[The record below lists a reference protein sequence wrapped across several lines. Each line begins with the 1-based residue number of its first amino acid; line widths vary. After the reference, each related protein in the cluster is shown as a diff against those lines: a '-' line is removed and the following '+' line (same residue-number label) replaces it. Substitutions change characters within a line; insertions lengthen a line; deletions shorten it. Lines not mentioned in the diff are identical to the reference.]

1 MENKIIKIKFEY
13 TEFND
18 RYFME
23 ITYENGDQDTEEITR
38 QIYEKYYYI

>member
-23 ITYENGDQDTEEITR
+23 ITYEDGKKDTKEITR
-38 QIYEKYYYI
+38 QLYEKYYC